1 MAFIFTTSG
10 AVFLA
15 AGANASVATTDIT
28 GAELDDWSTKAE
40 NYLCGIARSDLIGNF
55 GSLKT
60 NGKKMLGR
68 TENAM
73 LGAMIIQRDS
83 GAIGN
88 AESLLRLN
96 TLENQKDEGITML
109 KEDKN
114 KTYLGIT

>member
-1 MAFIFTTSG
+1 MAFTFTTSG
-10 AVFLA
+10 AVKLA
-15 AGANASVATTDIT
+15 AGANASSDETNIT
-28 GAELDDWSTKAE
+28 GAELDTWSDEAE
-40 NYLCGIARSDLIGNF
+40 DYLCAIARSDLIGNF